1 MIPNRR
7 SSSAQLLDNAEVE
20 KPKSIL
26 ERLSHGLLEI
36 AAGQDRI
43 ESLLADIRAGIEAA
57 PSKKEYYTT
66 AEAAEMLGK
75 ACFTV
80 RQWCRLQRIHAEKTH
95 AGRGIDAEWRISHQ
109 EIERIRNEGLLPI
122 PDRY

>member
-1 MIPNRR
+1 MIPNCRP
-7 SSSAQLLDNAEVE
+7 SSVQLSSDADEE

-36 AAGQDRI
+36 AARQDRI

-80 RQWCRLQRIHAEKTH
+80 RQ
-95 AGRGIDAEWRISHQ
+95 
-109 EIERIRNEGLLPI
+109 
-122 PDRY
+122 

>member
-1 MIPNRR
+1 MIRSRPEPPRR
-7 SSSAQLLDNAEVE
+7 IDEEPQRE

-26 ERLSHGLLEI
+26 ERLSDGFEDI
-36 AAGQDRI
+36 AARQERI
-43 ESLLADIRAGIEAA
+43 ESLLTEIREGIEAA

-66 AEAAEMLGK
+66 AEAAELLGK

-80 RQWCRLQRIHAEKTH
+80 RQWCRLRRVNAEKTH
-95 AGRGIDAEWRISHQ
+95 AGRGIDAEWRISHR

-122 PDRY
+122 PNRY

>member
-1 MIPNRR
+1 MIPNRN
-7 SSSAQLLDNAEVE
+7 SSRVRLSSDADEG

-26 ERLSHGLLEI
+26 ERLSDGLVEI
-36 AAGQDRI
+36 AARQDRI
-43 ESLLADIRAGIEAA
+43 ESLLAEIQAGIDAA

-66 AEAAEMLGK
+66 TEAAELLGK